1 MEREA
6 ARVAASLAVDR
17 TRAALRGRAHT
28 DRRVAHRTAASR
40 SVRAAASAG
49 EAPVRAA
56 EVIGAM
62 SIATDLGTGQPL
74 EHALRTAILA
84 VRLGELAELSPPEL
98 VDAYYISLLHSFGC
112 TSDATEQTELFG
124 DDIEPRAKF
133 ALVDGGN
140 PEEVGAFLKDVVG
153 QGRPPEVREAMV
165 AHALENALEIA
176 RSTFAL
182 HCEVAQ
188 RFAGWLGFGPGVI
201 SNLAY
206 VFERW
211 DGNGFP
217 GAAAGEAIGLP
228 ARVLHVAR
236 DISVFLSAGGP
247 DRARDVIAQRAGG
260 AYDPHLAALATDHF
274 DELLD
279 GLDDALIWEQA
290 IAAEPPP
297 QRWMTG
303 DEIDAAFRVVGTFT
317 DLKSYWLRGHAEG
330 TSQLAEAAAWR
341 LGLPEHEVT
350 MVRRAALALDLGRVA
365 VSNAIWEKPG
375 PFGLT
380 DWERV
385 QLHPYFTERSF
396 AHAPGTCVHRRAGG
410 CPSRAAR
417 RRRLPP
423 QDACA
428 GARPSGAHP
437 RRRRL
442 LPGDARAAPAPTRA
456 RRCRRRG
463 RAAARRARAAVCARR
478 RSTPCSPRPDTA
490 WRNGHA
496 SCPRA
501 SRTAS
506 TRSCSRSPPERPTR
520 RSPRASASP
529 PRRRATTSSTSS
541 TRRACEPGVPRPSGR
556 SNATSCNQPKGT
568 SQSACLQDVVI
579 VPATFVD
586 ILDEFSSQLREDPV
600 RAALAGVAITPGLDV
615 SRGRVTQRE
624 KRPRCPAVQPASELG
639 HAVVLEWAPN
649 H

>member
-1 MEREA
+1 MSDGSSRSA
-6 ARVAASLAVDR
+6 ARPSEASP
-17 TRAALRGRAHT
+17 
-28 DRRVAHRTAASR
+28 
-40 SVRAAASAG
+40 
-49 EAPVRAA
+49 PVRTA

-84 VRLGELAELSPPEL
+84 VRLGELAELSPAEL
-98 VDAYYISLLHSFGC
+98 ADAYYISLLHSFGC

-153 QGRPPEVREAMV
+153 QGRPPEVRARMV

-206 VFERW
+206 AFERW

-217 GAAAGEAIGLP
+217 GAAAGEAIGRP
-228 ARVLHVAR
+228 ARGLHVAR

-247 DRARDVIAQRAGG
+247 DRAGDVIERRAGG
-260 AYDPHLAALATDHF
+260 AYDPHLAVLATDHF
-274 DELLD
+274 AELLD

-297 QRWMTG
+297 LRRMSG
-303 DEIDAAFRVVGTFT
+303 EEIDAAFHVVGTFT

-341 LGLPEHEVT
+341 LGVPEDEVVT
-350 MVRRAALALDLGRVA
+350 VRRAGLALALGRVA
-365 VSNAIWEKPG
+365 VSNAIWEKRG

-396 AHAPGTCVHRRAGG
+396 AHAPALAPIGELASAHHERLDGKGYHRKTLAPGLG
-410 CPSRAAR
+410 RAAR
-417 RRRLPP
+417 ILAAADSYQAMRERRPHRPGL
-423 QDACA
+423 DA
-428 GARPSGAHP
+428 GAAESE
-437 RRRRL
+437 L
-442 LPGDARAAPAPTRA
+442 LGDARS
-456 RRCRRRG
+456 G
-463 RAAARRARAAVCARR
+463 RLCPEAVDAVLAAA
-478 RSTPCSPRPDTA
+478 
-490 WRNGHA
+490 GH
-496 SCPRA
+496 R
-501 SRTAS
+501 
-506 TRSCSRSPPERPTR
+506 
-520 RSPRASASP
+520 
-529 PRRRATTSSTSS
+529 
-541 TRRACEPGVPRPSGR
+541 
-556 SNATSCNQPKGT
+556 
-568 SQSACLQDVVI
+568 
-579 VPATFVD
+579 
-586 ILDEFSSQLREDPV
+586 
-600 RAALAGVAITPGLDV
+600 VA
-615 SRGRVTQRE
+615 
-624 KRPRCPAVQPASELG
+624 KRPRELPAGLTEREHEVRLALAAGKTNKAIADELG
-639 HAVVLEWAPN
+639 ISVKTTGNHIQHIFEKTGVRTRSAATVWAFER
-649 H
+649 HLVKSA